1 MIDVTFAD
9 LVEIYRATRFDD
21 ENGDVLTIKSDHMVA
36 VLTAIMEIDTHYN
49 DAQISV
55 EDGYDLAV
63 GAEVP
68 VTIGRPNVAKMGL
81 LVSTLDDLFKAP
93 GAVLAEPQRYYIKK
107 EHYASG
113 DNPVPPKLLAYR
125 AVLDVLKILRDSASL
140 VDETMRQLIF
150 IGKEKVVV
158 PIQFGSMDL
167 RGDVVGQAAR
177 LTKLFADELHLDEK
191 RTILQT
197 TLIEMVRSLRDK
209 DRFGFLIRN
218 LDRLANEVEKGYR
231 LFTSSF
237 SYSKIRN
244 EVETARLD
252 FVGKIHK
259 TIVDIQGQLL
269 GIPVATIVV
278 VSQLKKVPAS
288 CGLEFWTNL
297 GVLIGA
303 IVFAVM
309 LGIAGLNQWKTL
321 NVIAKEVKRQSTRLS
336 DDFALI
342 ADQFSDVFDDLHA
355 RIKWHRAALLVV
367 GGVLSLGVIIT
378 AVAVWRLLPANGWQ
392 CL

>member
-1 MIDVTFAD
+1 MINRPAAHGNPD
-9 LVEIYRATRFDD
+9 
-21 ENGDVLTIKSDHMVA
+21 S
-36 VLTAIMEIDTHYN
+36 
-49 DAQISV
+49 
-55 EDGYDLAV
+55 
-63 GAEVP
+63 P
-68 VTIGRPNVAKMGL
+68 TIGRPNVVKMGL
-81 LVSTLDDLFKAP
+81 LVPTFDDLFKAP
-93 GAVLAEPQRYYIKK
+93 GAALAEPERYYVKK

-113 DNPVPPKLLAYR
+113 DTPAPSKLLAYR
-125 AVLDVLKILRDSASL
+125 AVLSVLSILRESASL

-177 LTKLFADELHLDEK
+177 LTMLFADELHLDEK

-197 TLIEMVRSLRDK
+197 TLIEMVCSLREK

-218 LDRLANEVEKGYR
+218 LDRLATEVDKGYR

-278 VSQLKKVPAS
+278 VSQLKKVPPS

-297 GVLIGA
+297 GVLLGA

-321 NVIAKEVKRQSTRLS
+321 NVIAAEVMRQNTRLS
-336 DDFALI
+336 DDFASI
-342 ADQFSDVFDDLHA
+342 ADQFTDVFDDLHA
-355 RIKWHRAALLVV
+355 RIKWHRTALIVA

-378 AVAVWRLLPANGWQ
+378 AIAVWRLLPLNPWQ
-392 CL
+392 CV

>member
-167 RGDVVGQAAR
+167 RGDVVGQAVR
-177 LTKLFADELHLDEK
+177 LTKLFEDELHLDEK

-237 SYSKIRN
+237 S
-244 EVETARLD
+244 
-252 FVGKIHK
+252 
-259 TIVDIQGQLL
+259 
-269 GIPVATIVV
+269 
-278 VSQLKKVPAS
+278 
-288 CGLEFWTNL
+288 
-297 GVLIGA
+297 
-303 IVFAVM
+303 
-309 LGIAGLNQWKTL
+309 
-321 NVIAKEVKRQSTRLS
+321 
-336 DDFALI
+336 
-342 ADQFSDVFDDLHA
+342 
-355 RIKWHRAALLVV
+355 
-367 GGVLSLGVIIT
+367 
-378 AVAVWRLLPANGWQ
+378 
-392 CL
+392 